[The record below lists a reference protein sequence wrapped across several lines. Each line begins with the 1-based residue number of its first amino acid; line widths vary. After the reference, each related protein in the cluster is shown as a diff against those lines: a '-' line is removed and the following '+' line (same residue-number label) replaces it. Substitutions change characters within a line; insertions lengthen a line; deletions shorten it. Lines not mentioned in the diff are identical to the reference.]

1 MSAGSG
7 GWSFPKP
14 NSIEAKEQLPKI
26 QLYDLKNDPREQINL
41 QAELPN
47 VVNELKA
54 LLTKQILDGRSTKG
68 VKQTNDTG
76 ASWKQLWWINE
87 N

>member
-1 MSAGSG
+1 MVV
-7 GWSFPKP
+7 F
-14 NSIEAKEQLPKI
+14 ILPFI
-26 QLYDLKNDPREQINL
+26 LFG
-41 QAELPN
+41 A
-47 VVNELKA
+47 A

-76 ASWKQLWWINE
+76 ASWKQLWWINK